1 LKSAIR
7 KWGDCEPS
15 QIGLKSNRD
24 PLVSGNIEI
33 FHLSADYRER
43 SDKIATMSVNPKST
57 QQPVTSREASV
68 RVVGFARNV
77 LSLFIESYKMHQIA
91 CESKGSPV
99 ARKAEEKSTHRNQSK
114 DQSRRS
120 KSRPRRS
127 LNSEWQR
134 TQFLGAKKESG
145 FPPK

>member
-1 LKSAIR
+1 MTKMQLFVKKKFNRPDGFKTRCNDTSTRLKSAIR

-24 PLVSGNIEI
+24 PLVSGNTEI

-77 LSLFIESYKMHQIA
+77 LSLFI
-91 CESKGSPV
+91 
-99 ARKAEEKSTHRNQSK
+99 
-114 DQSRRS
+114 
-120 KSRPRRS
+120 
-127 LNSEWQR
+127 
-134 TQFLGAKKESG
+134 
-145 FPPK
+145 